1 MQLRK
6 NCVAKAY
13 AGDVEAVSKE
23 KAFEVLKKQGEIQMN
38 LAPM

>member
-6 NCVAKAY
+6 NIVNQTHCQDA
-13 AGDVEAVSKE
+13 DVITKE
-23 KAFEVLKKQGEIQMN
+23 KAIEVLKKQGEIQMN